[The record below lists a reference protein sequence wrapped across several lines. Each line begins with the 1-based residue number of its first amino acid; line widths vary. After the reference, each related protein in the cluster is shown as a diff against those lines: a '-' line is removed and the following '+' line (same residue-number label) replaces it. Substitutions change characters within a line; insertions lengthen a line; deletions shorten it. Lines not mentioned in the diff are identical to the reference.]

1 MNTPDLKT
9 SSVLIREKAHELGFD
24 LFGIAPSTA
33 LKENGEVLR
42 EWCANGMNAEMNFLS
57 RDIEKR
63 IDPGLLFPGAKS
75 VIATGLNYYTER
87 KQGGNGTPVLA
98 RYAYGKDYH
107 VVIKDKLDDLIF
119 YMKSILPESSS
130 RSYVD
135 TAPILEKAWAARA
148 GLGWQGRH
156 SILVNRNIGSF
167 FFLGII
173 ITDSKLKYD
182 EPSPIDLCGSC
193 RSCMDACPVGA
204 INENRTIDAR
214 RCFAYLTIESK
225 NPVDDSVLGKF
236 GGRAYGCDIC
246 QEVCPWNCRAKQT
259 KVEEFSISGE
269 LQNMTKDDWQNMTK
283 EDFRRIFGKSAI
295 SRRKYDVFFKNVTN
309 VTNNSEF

>member
-1 MNTPDLKT
+1 MNTPDRKT

-42 EWCANGMNAEMNFLS
+42 EWCAKGMNAELNFLS
-57 RDIEKR
+57 RDIDKR
-63 IDPGLLFPGAKS
+63 IDPAKLFPGAKS
-75 VIATGLNYYTER
+75 VIATGLNYYNEK
-87 KQGGNGTPVLA
+87 KQGSGGAPVIA

-107 VVIKDKLDDLIF
+107 VVIKERLDNLIS
-119 YMKSILPESSS
+119 YMKSILPENSA

-135 TAPILEKAWAARA
+135 SSHILEKAWAARA

-167 FFLGII
+167 FFLGMI
-173 ITDSKLKYD
+173 ITDAELEYD
-182 EPSPIDLCGSC
+182 EPSPHDLCGSC
-193 RSCMDACPVGA
+193 RLCMDACPVSA

-225 NPVDDSVLGKF
+225 NPVDESILRKF
-236 GGRAYGCDIC
+236 EGRAYGCDIC
-246 QEVCPWNCRAKQT
+246 QEACPWNTHAKQT
-259 KVEEFSISGE
+259 GVKEFFISGE
-269 LQNMTKDDWQNMTK
+269 LQNMTKDEWLNMTK
-283 EDFRRIFGKSAI
+283 EDFRRLFGQSAI
-295 SRRKYDVFFKNVTN
+295 SRRKYDIFIKNVTN
-309 VTNNSEF
+309 VTKTLE